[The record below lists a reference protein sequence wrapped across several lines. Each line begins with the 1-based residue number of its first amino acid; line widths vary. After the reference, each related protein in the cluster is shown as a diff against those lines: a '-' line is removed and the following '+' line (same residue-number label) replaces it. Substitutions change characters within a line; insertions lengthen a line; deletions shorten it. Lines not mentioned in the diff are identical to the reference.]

1 MFCKYL
7 KLTNG
12 EDLIV
17 STDDTCETF
26 RGKEFIDVK
35 DPVLI
40 SVMRFNR
47 GSALVESFVMLPWI
61 KMGKTESVKIPVQN
75 IVAAVD
81 VQKLAE
87 DQYKMYIENV
97 PQQLVQQE
105 EIVPEDEIDDF
116 INEMTNEEDDDDGND
131 TRTLH

>member
-1 MFCKYL
+1 MYCKYL
-7 KLTNG
+7 KLSNG

-17 STDDTCETF
+17 STEDACDSF

-47 GSALVESFVMLPWI
+47 GTALVESFVMLPWI
-61 KMGKTESVKIPVQN
+61 KMAKTETVKIPVQN

-87 DQYKMYIENV
+87 EQYKMYLENA
-97 PQQLVQQE
+97 PQQLTQPD
-105 EIVPEDEIDDF
+105 EIVPENDIDEF
-116 INEMTNEEDDDDGND
+116 INEMTNEEDDDDGNYN
-131 TRTLH
+131 RTLH